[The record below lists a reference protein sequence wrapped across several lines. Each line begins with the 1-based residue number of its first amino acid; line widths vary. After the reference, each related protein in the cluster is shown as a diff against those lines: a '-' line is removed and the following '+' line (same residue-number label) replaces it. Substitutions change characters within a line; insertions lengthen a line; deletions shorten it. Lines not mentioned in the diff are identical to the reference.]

1 MNKKLF
7 RIIFGIG
14 IFAGGVILGKVSK
27 KTKPPLYAGSLQV
40 YIKNGLPPELYLAL
54 EVPPED
60 LIESADVL
68 LKVNKIK

>member
-1 MNKKLF
+1 MNKKVF
-7 RIIFGIG
+7 RIMFGIG
-14 IFAGGVILGKVSK
+14 IFAGGVILGKVSS

-40 YIKNGLPPELYLAL
+40 ILRNGAPELYLAL